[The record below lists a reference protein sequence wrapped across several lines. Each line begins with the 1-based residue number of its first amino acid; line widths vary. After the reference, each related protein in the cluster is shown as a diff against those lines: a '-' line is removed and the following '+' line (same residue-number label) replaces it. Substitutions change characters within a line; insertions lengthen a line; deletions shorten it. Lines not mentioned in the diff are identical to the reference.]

1 MKQGGETM
9 DIEIITVGTELLLG
23 DTLDTNSHFL
33 SEELKN
39 LGFNIY
45 KKVTVGDNTDR
56 LYKEIKEGLEKVDMI
71 ITTGGLGPTNDDLT
85 KETAIRVFEQE
96 AALHK
101 ESYDRLVDYFEG
113 REEALE
119 GNTKQ
124 ACFPESATVLR
135 NDHGTAPGAVLEK
148 SGKYIAVLPGPPAEM
163 QPMYEN
169 QLKPLLE
176 KKADSIIY
184 SESLSIGRLG
194 EWEMAKKVQD
204 ILENYSNPTVAP
216 YAKKEGVILKI
227 TAKAADKE
235 KALAM
240 IQPVK
245 EEIKEIFGG
254 LIYSENGENRQTVL
268 YKLLKEKN
276 LKVMTAESITG
287 GLAASKLID
296 IPGMSNHLKE
306 SLVVYSDEA
315 KEKYLKVNSDTLKE
329 YTAVSEE
336 VCREMVEGLLENYDT
351 DLAIATTGYAGP
363 GDNVGLSFVGVGYKG
378 KINIEEIHF
387 KGERNKIRDRVAG
400 RALEEAIFLL
410 REEEKNSK

>member
-1 MKQGGETM
+1 M

-23 DTLDTNSHFL
+23 DTLDTNSFFL
-33 SEELKN
+33 SKELKN

-56 LYKEIKEGLEKVDMI
+56 LYKEIKKGLEEVDMV

-96 AALHK
+96 AVLHK
-101 ESYDRLVDYFEG
+101 KSYDRLVDYFEG
-113 REEALE
+113 REDALE
-119 GNTKQ
+119 ENTKQ
-124 ACFPESATVLR
+124 ACFPESAIVLR

-148 SGKYIAVLPGPPAEM
+148 NGKYIAVLPGPPAEM

-169 QLKPLLE
+169 RLKPILE
-176 KKADSIIY
+176 EKADSIIF
-184 SESLSIGRLG
+184 SESLSIGSLG
-194 EWEMAKKVQD
+194 EWEMAKRVKD

-235 KALAM
+235 QALAM

-245 EEIKEIFGG
+245 EEIKEIFGE
-254 LIYSENGENRQTVL
+254 LIYSEKGENRQTVL
-268 YKLLKEKN
+268 YKLFKEKH

-296 IPGMSNHLKE
+296 IPGMSDHLKE

-336 VCREMVEGLLENYDT
+336 VCREMVKGMLENYDT

-363 GDNVGLSFVGVGYKG
+363 GDNAGLSFVGVGYKG
-378 KINIEEIHF
+378 KIKVEEIHF